1 MHQGIIPINQFFEL
15 EYRYYE
21 KDPRYKYF
29 NRRFEIYL
37 IGKKGLRK
45 TYVLHMDNC
54 DTRPGKRAPQIHR
67 APNVAKKLYFGATTL
82 NWNEIKENFLAAII
96 AEIGHEYKT
105 DAKKAV
111 VNLLS
116 PKL

>member
-1 MHQGIIPINQFFEL
+1 MQRGIIPVNQFFEL

-21 KDPRYKYF
+21 KDLNYKYF

-37 IGKKGLRK
+37 IGKKGAQK
-45 TYVLHMDNC
+45 IY
-54 DTRPGKRAPQIHR
+54 IHR
-67 APNVAKKLYFGATTL
+67 ASNVAKKLYFGVTTL
-82 NWNEIKENFLAAII
+82 NWNEIKDNFLAAII
-96 AEIGHEYKT
+96 AEIGDTYKS

-111 VNLLS
+111 VSLLS

>member
-1 MHQGIIPINQFFEL
+1 MQRGVIPLNQFFEL

-37 IGKKGLRK
+37 IDKKGLQK
-45 TYVLHMDNC
+45 IYILHMDNC
-54 DTRPGKRAPQIHR
+54 DIRPGHWSPHIHK
-67 APNVAKKLYFGATTL
+67 ATNVAKKLSFGVSTL
-82 NWNEIKENFLAAII
+82 NWNEIKDNFLAVISS
-96 AEIGHEYKT
+96 EIGDAYKK

-111 VNLLS
+111 AKLLS

>member
-1 MHQGIIPINQFFEL
+1 MQRGIIPINQYFEL

-21 KDPRYKYF
+21 KDLAYKYF
-29 NRRFEIYL
+29 NRRFEVYL
-37 IGKKGLRK
+37 IGKKGLQK
-45 TYVLHMDNC
+45 VYILHMDNC
-54 DTRPGKRAPQIHR
+54 DVRPGKWAPHIHR
-67 APNVAKKLYFGATTL
+67 ASNVAKKLSFGVSTL
-82 NWNEIKENFLAAII
+82 NWNEIKDNFLVCIVS
-96 AEIGHEYKT
+96 EIGPEFAK

>member
-1 MHQGIIPINQFFEL
+1 MQRGIIPINQFFEL

-37 IGKKGLRK
+37 IGKKRLQR
-45 TYVLHMDNC
+45 TYLLHMDNC
-54 DTRPGKRAPQIHR
+54 DIRPGKWAPHIHR
-67 APNVAKKLYFGATTL
+67 ASNVAKKLYFGVTTL
-82 NWNEIKENFLAAII
+82 NWNEIKENFYTAII
-96 AEIGHEYKT
+96 AEVGDAYKA
-105 DAKKAV
+105 DVKKAV

>member
-1 MHQGIIPINQFFEL
+1 MQRGKIPINQFFEL

-37 IGKKGLRK
+37 IGKKGLQK
-45 TYVLHMDNC
+45 VYLLHMDNC
-54 DTRPGKRAPQIHR
+54 DIRPGKWAPHIHR
-67 APNVAKKLYFGATTL
+67 ASNVAKKLYFGVTTL

-96 AEIGHEYKT
+96 AEIGPDYKV

>member
-1 MHQGIIPINQFFEL
+1 MHRGIIPINQHYEL
-15 EYRYYE
+15 EYRYYDR
-21 KDPRYKYF
+21 DPNYKYF

-37 IGKKGLRK
+37 IGKKGLQK
-45 TYVLHMDNC
+45 TYILHMDNC
-54 DTRPGKRAPQIHR
+54 DTRPGKWAPHIHK
-67 APNVAKKLYFGATTL
+67 ASNVAKRLYFGVSTL
-82 NWNEIKENFLAAII
+82 NWNEIKEDFLDCII
-96 AEIGHEYKT
+96 GEIGDGYKK

>member
-1 MHQGIIPINQFFEL
+1 MRRGIIPINQFFEL

-21 KDPRYKYF
+21 KDPTYKYF

-37 IGKKGLRK
+37 IGKKGMQK
-45 TYVLHMDNC
+45 IYILHMDNC
-54 DTRPGKRAPQIHR
+54 DRRPGRWAPHIHR
-67 APNVAKKLYFGATTL
+67 ASQVAKKLYFGVSTL
-82 NWNEIKENFLAAII
+82 NWNEIKENFLSTII
-96 AEIGHEYKT
+96 AEIGDTYKA

-111 VNLLS
+111 VDLLS

>member
-1 MHQGIIPINQFFEL
+1 MQRGIIPINQYFEL
-15 EYRYYE
+15 EYRYYD

-37 IGKKGLRK
+37 IGKKGTQK
-45 TYVLHMDNC
+45 MYILHMDNC
-54 DTRPGKRAPQIHR
+54 DIRPGKWAPHIHR
-67 APNVAKKLYFGATTL
+67 ASNVAKKLYFGVSTL
-82 NWNEIKENFLAAII
+82 NWNEIKENFLVALI
-96 AEIGHEYKT
+96 AETGDAYKA
-105 DAKKAV
+105 DVKKAV